1 MSWLSDDWLKG
12 LVLEHVEE
20 ANRLAFNVDL
30 AKQLE
35 VQLVEYQAD
44 REDYYDW
51 HHDVQ
56 WNGSSGLDRKL
67 SMTIQLTDPQ
77 DYDGGDFQF
86 EEIMTTADFR
96 AQGTVLVFP
105 AYLRHR
111 ITPVTRG
118 TRRALVAWTFG
129 PKWR

>member
-1 MSWLSDDWLKG
+1 MSRKQIG
-12 LVLEHVEE
+12 T
-20 ANRLAFNVDL
+20 FNVDL

-67 SMTIQLTDPQ
+67 SMTIQLTT
-77 DYDGGDFQF
+77 G
-86 EEIMTTADFR
+86 
-96 AQGTVLVFP
+96 L
-105 AYLRHR
+105 
-111 ITPVTRG
+111 
-118 TRRALVAWTFG
+118 
-129 PKWR
+129 